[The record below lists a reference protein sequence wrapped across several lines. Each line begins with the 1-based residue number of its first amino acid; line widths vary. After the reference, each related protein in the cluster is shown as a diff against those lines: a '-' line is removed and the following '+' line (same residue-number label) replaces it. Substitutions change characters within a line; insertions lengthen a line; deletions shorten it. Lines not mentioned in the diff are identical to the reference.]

1 MRNKRIDLT
10 LDAAS
15 RQPITLQIVEGL
27 KAAVRDGR
35 LRPGDGLPSTRT
47 LADSL
52 GVSRNTVL
60 DAYEELAAEGYV
72 SGRGGSGSYVADPLP
87 PDHRE
92 TCAPERGERL
102 GFSLPQAARVERLP
116 DTVFSCL
123 TGQVDPRMLPT
134 LALARAYRKAMES
147 RATARPRQRDAVSEA
162 HLRTCILELLGQ
174 TVGLAGT
181 PGNLLLTG
189 GFEAALQLVAGSLLA
204 PGDVVAVEELGST
217 RHWGILRQAGARLE
231 PIRVDEGGLSVEALQ
246 EASAALPIRAVL
258 LSPRCQY
265 PTTVPL
271 AAPRRRALLEWAR
284 AHGAALLECDAE
296 SGIQYGASAPV
307 PLAGEDEGG
316 NVVYLGSFTKAFF
329 PGLPL
334 AFILGPRPLIAHLEA
349 SPWHQELGADPVFE
363 GAMTG
368 LYLDGEF
375 NRHLSRLRTTLLAR
389 RNALDAAL
397 RAHLGDS
404 VTHVLPEV
412 GMAIWVQVRDGLDVG
427 SWAERAVQHGVAFSA
442 GTRYQFDG
450 KPVQALRLGF
460 ASHREAELEE
470 IVRRMAAAR

>member
-1 MRNKRIDLT
+1 MRNKRIDLN

-15 RQPITLQIVEGL
+15 GQPITLQIVDGL
-27 KAAVRDGR
+27 KAAIRDGR
-35 LRPGDGLPSTRT
+35 LQPGDGFPSTRT
-47 LADSL
+47 LAGSL

-60 DAYEELAAEGYV
+60 DAYAELTAEGFMQ
-72 SGRGGSGSYVADPLP
+72 GRGGSGSYVADPLP
-87 PDHRE
+87 PDHRGA
-92 TCAPERGERL
+92 APRGERL
-102 GFSLPQAARVERLP
+102 GFSLPEAPRVERLP
-116 DTVFSCL
+116 DTVFTCL

-147 RATARPRQRDAVSEA
+147 RASARPRQRDAVSEA

-174 TVGLAGT
+174 TLGLAGA
-181 PGNLLLTG
+181 PGNLLLAG
-189 GFEAALQLVAGSLLA
+189 GFEAALQMAASAILA
-204 PGDVVAVEELGST
+204 PGDVVAVEDLGSS

-231 PIRVDEGGLSVEALQ
+231 PIPVDGGGLCVEALQ
-246 EASAALPIRAVL
+246 EASARLPIRAVL

-271 AAPRRRALLEWAR
+271 APARRRALLAWAEKQ
-284 AHGAALLECDAE
+284 GAALLECDAE
-296 SGIQYGASAPV
+296 SGIQYGAAAPM
-307 PLAGEDEGG
+307 PLAGEDRGG

-334 AFILGPRPLIAHLEA
+334 AFILGPKPLIDHLEA
-349 SPWHQELGADPVFE
+349 SPWHRELGADPVFE

-368 LYLDGEF
+368 LYLEGEF
-375 NRHLSRLRTTLLAR
+375 GRHLSRLRTTLLAR

-397 RAHLGDS
+397 KAHLGNAVS
-404 VTHVLPEV
+404 HVLPEV

-427 SWAERAVQHGVAFSA
+427 RWAERAVKHGVAFSA
-442 GTRYQFDG
+442 GTRYQFEG